1 MPACRTDTHL
11 AARESFVTELTLPH
25 RDERTPMTHSTT
37 LRELAHRAHDGL
49 EVTLLWDARSNEVS
63 IDVADERS
71 NTSFSLPVAPGS
83 ALDAF
88 NHPYAYAP
96 AWVGAT
102 SEDAVTV

>member
-1 MPACRTDTHL
+1 MEH
-11 AARESFVTELTLPH
+11 TLPIET
-25 RDERTPMTHSTT
+25 RGTPMTLTTT

-49 EVTLLWDARSNEVS
+49 EVTLLWDPRSNEVS

-71 NTSFSLPVAPGS
+71 NTSFLLPVAPGS

-96 AWVGAT
+96 AWVGAA
-102 SEDAVTV
+102 SEDTVTV